1 MFGGF
6 DAGKKVKGRKRHILT
21 DSNGLLLGVL
31 VTSASVQ
38 DRDGACLLA
47 ERMKGRL
54 PRLEMVRADSA
65 YRGET
70 VAKAFRDCFQARLEI
85 VEKLQGQKS
94 FVVIAGRWVV
104 ERTFAWIG
112 RNRLLSRE
120 HEELPSTSEMA
131 IQMTMCRLMMRRL
144 ART

>member
-21 DSNGLLLGVL
+21 DSNGLLLGVV
-31 VTSASVQ
+31 VTPASVQ

-47 ERMKGRL
+47 GRMKGRL
-54 PRLEMVRADSA
+54 PRIKLVRADSA
-65 YRGET
+65 YRGEA
-70 VAKAFRDCFQARLEI
+70 VAKAFGDCLQARMEI
-85 VEKLQGQKS
+85 VERSKDQKG

-120 HEELPSTSEMA
+120 QEELPSTSEAA
-131 IQMTMCRLMMRRL
+131 IQTAMCRLMMRRL